1 MSLRF
6 GSLGEARSGRVL
18 RSRYGG
24 CRGRRSDCKGS
35 AANVKAYLFDRR
47 EGEEV
52 ESWAE
57 SFRAL
62 NKSQVLWL
70 DLTDSSEGERREVS
84 EVVGIGIEDRSR
96 RGDSMKTP
104 RLMQQDGYLH
114 VSAVAVSD
122 EERDSAHEAVVVDCF
137 VGPNWVITVQDAG
150 VAALDD
156 FREIVCG
163 DGEIG
168 ILDAPSFLS
177 ALLEWVVTSYL
188 RAFDQIEAT
197 LEEFDVNALASPTND
212 PDARIRV
219 LVEARS
225 RVGRLR
231 RALAPHREV
240 FAALSH
246 SEFDPISTEGSADR
260 FAELT
265 LRVDTALASARD
277 AKDGIASS
285 FDVLIVRTEHR
296 TSEII
301 KVLTIVS
308 ILLLPGALLAGV
320 AGMNVNFNAHAFV
333 ASAVFWVVVTA
344 IMLIALSTL
353 AFARL
358 RRWI

>member
-1 MSLRF
+1 M
-6 GSLGEARSGRVL
+6 
-18 RSRYGG
+18 
-24 CRGRRSDCKGS
+24 
-35 AANVKAYLFDRR
+35 KAFLFDNRR
-47 EGEEV
+47 GDAV

-62 NKSQVLWL
+62 DESQVLWL
-70 DLTDSSEGERREVS
+70 DLTDSTEDEQHAVFEAT
-84 EVVGIGIEDRSR
+84 GIDRDGPLCG
-96 RGDSMKTP
+96 GDVDKKP
-104 RLMQQDGYLH
+104 RLKQQDGYLH
-114 VSAVAVSD
+114 VRVVAVSGK
-122 EERDSAHEAVVVDCF
+122 ERDSNESVVIDCF
-137 VGPNWVITVQDAG
+137 VGANWIVTVQAAG
-150 VAALDD
+150 VEALDD
-156 FREIVCG
+156 FQEIAVG
-163 DGEIG
+163 EGEIG

-188 RAFDQIEAT
+188 RAFDEIEAT
-197 LEEFDVNALASPTND
+197 LEEFDVDALTSPSSN
-212 PDARIRV
+212 PDEQIKV
-219 LVEARS
+219 LVQARS

-231 RALAPHREV
+231 RELAPHREL

-246 SEFDPISTEGSADR
+246 SEFDAISTEGSAAR

-265 LRVDTALASARD
+265 ARVDTALASARD

-296 TSEII
+296 TNEII

-333 ASAVFWVVVTA
+333 TSPVFWTVVST
-344 IMLIALSTL
+344 IALISLATL
-353 AFARL
+353 ALIRF